1 MLKDHLRAEGRI
13 VKQDALQIVE
23 IAQTLFRRE
32 PNLILVQDPV
42 TIVGDIHG
50 QYYDFLKLLDLGGNP
65 ERTKYI
71 FLGDYVDRGSF
82 SLECVLVLFAL
93 KINFPSSITLLRGNH
108 ECRQMT
114 TFFSFR
120 KECLSKGD
128 IELYDRIMDCF
139 DCLPLAALV
148 NGKFLTV
155 HGGIGPELVTL
166 DDINRVQRYSEP
178 PKSGTYCDLLWAD
191 PIESQ
196 GREPPFKT
204 NDVRGCSYFFSQEAV
219 LNFLKRND
227 ILSVIRAHEAQ
238 LDGFKM
244 YNWNGDE
251 DFPAVITIF
260 SAPNYCDV
268 YNNKG
273 AIIKFENSTLN
284 IQQFNYTQHPYCLPD
299 FMDVFAW
306 SLPFVVERVAEI
318 LYHFTKQQTQDAPMD
333 GTGALERMQEGLHKK
348 RQEILKGGMKNA
360 VQLMKKYRA
369 VREESEFLTKM
380 RRSVSADRVPADL
393 LKQVPAPLDGSK
405 S

>member
-1 MLKDHLRAEGRI
+1 M
-13 VKQDALQIVE
+13 
-23 IAQTLFRRE
+23 AQLLFRRE
-32 PNLILVQDPV
+32 QNLIQIQDPV

-50 QYYDFLKLLDLGGNP
+50 QYYDFLKLLELGGNP
-65 ERTKYI
+65 EHTKYV

-82 SLECVLVLFAL
+82 SLEVVLVLYSL
-93 KINFPSSITLLRGNH
+93 KINYPSSIILLRGNH

-128 IELYDRIMDCF
+128 LDLYDRSMESF
-139 DCLPLAALV
+139 DAMPLAALV
-148 NGKFLTV
+148 NGKFLCV
-155 HGGIGPELVTL
+155 HGGIGPDMNLLE
-166 DDINRVQRYSEP
+166 DINKVPRFSEP
-178 PKSGTYCDLLWAD
+178 PKNGTFCDILWAD

-204 NDVRGCSYFFSQEAV
+204 NETRGCSYFFSQEAV
-219 LNFLKRND
+219 IPFLKRND

-244 YNWNGDE
+244 YNWNGEE

-273 AIIKFENSTLN
+273 ALIKFENSTLN

-299 FMDVFAW
+299 FLDVFAW

-318 LYHFTKQQTQDAPMD
+318 LYHFTKPQEQNETRD
-333 GTGALERMQEGLHKK
+333 GAGAVERIEQSLHRK
-348 RQEILKGGMKNA
+348 RQEILKGDVRNVAK
-360 VQLMKKYRA
+360 LMKKYRA
-369 VREESEFLTKM
+369 VRDESEFLMKM
-380 RRSVSADRVPADL
+380 KRSVSADKVPAEL
-393 LKQVPAPLDGSK
+393 LKQAPAPLDGSK
-405 S
+405 LYAAEDLFARARSFDVVNEKRPQ